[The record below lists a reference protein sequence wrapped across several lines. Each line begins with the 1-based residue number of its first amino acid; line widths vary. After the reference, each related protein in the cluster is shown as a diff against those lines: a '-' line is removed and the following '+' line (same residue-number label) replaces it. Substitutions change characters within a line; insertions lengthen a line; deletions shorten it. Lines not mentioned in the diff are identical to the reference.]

1 MKRIDIKVPKEYQ
14 YLSQWTDFDSIL
26 PEGHI
31 LLNKEICGC
40 GCTDYYLTNGQP
52 NILVSPRRNLITSK
66 LKNGRTAGKLFYFDR
81 SSGTM
86 DDTIAEMDNYLLRC
100 NPNPFDSRSL
110 VPKIMVTYDSLP
122 YLKEALINR
131 NMMDKF
137 NLVVDE
143 FTCIF
148 TDVKLKG
155 STEIN
160 LLHELNT
167 LPNRI
172 VYISATPLKE
182 AYLELLGEF
191 KDMPYVSLK
200 WDPSRI
206 ETANIIPRSMKS
218 TSWAIE
224 QIIQKYRTQGFFK
237 SKIING

>member
-1 MKRIDIKVPKEYQ
+1 
-14 YLSQWTDFDSIL
+14 
-26 PEGHI
+26 
-31 LLNKEICGC
+31 
-40 GCTDYYLTNGQP
+40 
-52 NILVSPRRNLITSK
+52 
-66 LKNGRTAGKLFYFDR
+66 
-81 SSGTM
+81 M
-86 DDTIAEMDNYLLRC
+86 DDTIADMDNYLLRC

-224 QIIQKYRTQGFFK
+224 QIIQKYRTACFQLKASIAWSIVTWLRYSASCMTWSSIFAK
-237 SKIING
+237 SVPV

>member
-122 YLKEALINR
+122 YLEEALINR

-137 NLVVDE
+137 NLMVDE

-172 VYISATPLKE
+172 VYISATPLK
-182 AYLELLGEF
+182 G
-191 KDMPYVSLK
+191 SL
-200 WDPSRI
+200 SGVIGRV
-206 ETANIIPRSMKS
+206 
-218 TSWAIE
+218 
-224 QIIQKYRTQGFFK
+224 
-237 SKIING
+237 